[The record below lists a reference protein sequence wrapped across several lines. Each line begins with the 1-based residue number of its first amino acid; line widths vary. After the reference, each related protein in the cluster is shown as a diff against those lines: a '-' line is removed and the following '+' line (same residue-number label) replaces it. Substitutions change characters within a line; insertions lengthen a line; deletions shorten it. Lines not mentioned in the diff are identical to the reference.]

1 MKTPTTERSMKT
13 FNPLAEAAA
22 LFLGATLIVCGM
34 AWGISSKTR
43 SYEALRTHPQPTQT
57 AEAK

>member
-1 MKTPTTERSMKT
+1 MKT

-22 LFLGATLIVCGM
+22 LFLGATLIVGGTAM
-34 AWGISSKTR
+34 AVSSQART
-43 SYEALRTHPQPTQT
+43 YEALRTHPQPTQT